1 MPRHSIPVSLLVLGL
16 MSVGLA
22 RAQEP
27 SDIAA
32 ADQALM
38 KGDCRG
44 AVEGYLSAGM
54 TDRNPRVIER
64 ALQISRACRNL
75 PAASRSADRLLD
87 LDGENVEALRLVG
100 LVALE
105 TWRLDLAR
113 KVYGAL
119 LSKPDVEPD
128 RALAELLPELAE
140 GDATHAAWLVLHEV
154 IPRETVS
161 GATLATL
168 ARIACNADD
177 LNACLALVQAARA
190 KDAGS
195 DARTIR
201 MAAAAF
207 AAMGQEET
215 ALAEANLLV
224 QGDPESHRFARV
236 ETFTALDRLEE
247 AREELLTI
255 ERESTPGNE
264 RVAAEA
270 DRRLALLALAT
281 GDEAEAE
288 RRFGARLA
296 ADRSSGESLYYLAL
310 IAERRGLPDLALQG
324 HRQLIAAGA
333 GLTPRVRAAQLLL
346 ARGDREEAMTLLD
359 QALRGGRV
367 DAIEVEIVRSRA
379 LFDAGLTAEAFEA
392 LDQALDRFP
401 EHPNLLY
408 QRAVLLDAG
417 NRTSEAVKVFETL
430 LKMRPGD
437 GNVQNALG
445 YTLADRKRQL
455 GRAES
460 LIREAVAQRPDSAAF
475 VDSLGWVR
483 FRRGDKKG
491 ATTLLERAWRL
502 SREAE
507 IGAHLGEVLWASGDK
522 AKARE
527 IWARALVIAP
537 ESKPLRATIERL
549 ADEVIKTESR

>member
-1 MPRHSIPVSLLVLGL
+1 MSRISVFTCLFALCLVSMRAAL
-16 MSVGLA
+16 
-22 RAQEP
+22 AQETA
-27 SDIAA
+27 DIVA

-75 PAASRSADRLLD
+75 PAASKSADRLFE

-140 GDATHAAWLVLHEV
+140 GEATHAAWLVLREV
-154 IPRETVS
+154 IPRESVS
-161 GATLATL
+161 GQTLSAL

-177 LNACLALVQAARA
+177 LNPCLSLVQAARA
-190 KDAGS
+190 KGAGN

-201 MAAAAF
+201 MASAAF

-224 QGDPESHRFARV
+224 QGDPENHRFARV
-236 ETFTALDRLEE
+236 ETLTALDRLED
-247 AREELLTI
+247 AREELLVI

-310 IAERRGLPDLALQG
+310 IAERKGLPDLALQG
-324 HRQLIAAGA
+324 YRQLIAAGA
-333 GLTPRVRAAQLLL
+333 GLPPRVRAAQLLL
-346 ARGDREEAMTLLD
+346 ARDDRQEAMSILD

-379 LFDAGLTAEAFEA
+379 LFDAGLAAAAFEA
-392 LDQALDRFP
+392 LDQALERFP
-401 EHPNLLY
+401 DHPNLLY
-408 QRAVLLDAG
+408 QRAVLLDADD
-417 NRTSEAVKVFETL
+417 RTTEAVKVFERL
-430 LKMRPGD
+430 LKIRPGD
-437 GNVQNALG
+437 GNIQNALG

-455 GRAES
+455 ARAES
-460 LIREAVAQRPDSAAF
+460 LIREAVTQRPDSAAF

-483 FRRGDKKG
+483 FRRGDNKG
-491 ATTLLERAWRL
+491 AVSFLERAWRL

-507 IGAHLGEVLWASGDK
+507 IGAHLGEALWASGDK
-522 AKARE
+522 SRARE

-549 ADEVIKTESR
+549 ADEVRKTGSR

>member
-1 MPRHSIPVSLLVLGL
+1 MSRLSIFALLLVLGL
-16 MSVGLA
+16 MPIRA
-22 RAQEP
+22 AMAQES

-44 AVEGYLSAGM
+44 AVDGYLAAGM

-64 ALQISRACRNL
+64 ALQVSRACRNL
-75 PAASRSADRLLD
+75 PAASKSADRLFELD
-87 LDGENVEALRLVG
+87 SENVEALRLVG

-128 RALAELLPELAE
+128 RALADLLPELAE
-140 GDATHAAWLVLHEV
+140 GDATHAAWLVLREV

-161 GATLATL
+161 GSTLAAL

-177 LNACLALVQAARA
+177 LNACLSLVQTARA
-190 KDAGS
+190 KGAGS

-201 MAAAAF
+201 MASAAF

-224 QGDPESHRFARV
+224 EGDPENHRFARV
-236 ETFTALDRLEE
+236 ETLTALDRLDE
-247 AREELLTI
+247 AREELLAI

-296 ADRSSGESLYYLAL
+296 ADRSSGEALYYLAI

-324 HRQLIAAGA
+324 HRQLITAGA
-333 GLTPRVRAAQLLL
+333 GLPPRVRAAQLLL
-346 ARGDREEAMTLLD
+346 ARGDREEAMTILD
-359 QALRGGRV
+359 QALRGGRI
-367 DAIEVEIVRSRA
+367 DAIEVEVVRSRA
-379 LFDAGLTAEAFEA
+379 LFDAGLTAEAFDA

-401 EHPNLLY
+401 DHPNLLY

-417 NRTSEAVKVFETL
+417 DRTTEAVKVFEML

-437 GNVQNALG
+437 GNIQNALG

-455 GRAES
+455 ARAES
-460 LIREAVAQRPDSAAF
+460 LIREAVTQRPDSAAF
-475 VDSLGWVR
+475 IDSLGWVR
-483 FRRGDKKG
+483 FRRGDKRG
-491 ATTLLERAWRL
+491 AVPLLERAWRL

-507 IGAHLGEVLWASGDK
+507 IGAHLGEVLWAAGEK
-522 AKARE
+522 ARARE

-549 ADEVIKTESR
+549 ADEVRKVESR

>member
-1 MPRHSIPVSLLVLGL
+1 MSRTSVFACLLALCL
-16 MSVGLA
+16 LPLRA
-22 RAQEP
+22 ALAQETA
-27 SDIAA
+27 DIVA

-54 TDRNPRVIER
+54 VDRNPRVIER
-64 ALQISRACRNL
+64 ALQVSRACRNL
-75 PAASRSADRLLD
+75 PAASKSADRLLEI
-87 LDGENVEALRLVG
+87 DGENVEALRLVG

-113 KVYGAL
+113 NVYGAL
-119 LSKPDVEPD
+119 LAKPDVEPD

-140 GDATHAAWLVLHEV
+140 GDAVHAAWLVLREV
-154 IPRETVS
+154 IPRELVS
-161 GATLATL
+161 GQTLSVL

-177 LNACLALVQAARA
+177 LGACLSLVEAARA
-190 KDAGS
+190 KGAGS

-201 MAAAAF
+201 MASAAF

-224 QGDPESHRFARV
+224 QGDPENHRFARV
-236 ETFTALDRLEE
+236 ETLTALDRLED
-247 AREELLTI
+247 AREELLVI

-264 RVAAEA
+264 RAAAEA

-281 GDEAEAE
+281 GDETEAE

-310 IAERRGLPDLALQG
+310 IAERKGLPDLALQG
-324 HRQLIAAGA
+324 YRQLISAGA
-333 GLTPRVRAAQLLL
+333 GLPPRVRAAQLLL
-346 ARGDREEAMTLLD
+346 ARDDRQEAMTILD

-379 LFDAGLTAEAFEA
+379 LFDAGLAATALEA
-392 LDQALDRFP
+392 LDQALERFP
-401 EHPNLLY
+401 DHPNLLY
-408 QRAVLLDAG
+408 QRAVLLDADG
-417 NRTSEAVKVFETL
+417 RTTEAVKVFERL

-437 GNVQNALG
+437 GNIQNALG

-455 GRAES
+455 ARAES
-460 LIREAVAQRPDSAAF
+460 LIREAVTQRPDSAAF
-475 VDSLGWVR
+475 IDSLGWVR
-483 FRRGDKKG
+483 FRRGDNKG
-491 ATTLLERAWRL
+491 AVSMLERAWRL

-507 IGAHLGEVLWASGDK
+507 IGAHLGEALWASGNK
-522 AKARE
+522 SRARE

-549 ADEVIKTESR
+549 ADEVRKTGSR